1 MANGILFPFKNTQEG
16 GVFKTTKTSLETTR
30 SNLIAF
36 LTLKKKQ
43 RPMRNN
49 FYSPYYDYLFEPWDE
64 IADANLQSDL
74 VEKVKQFFPEI
85 ELSEIQNTFVEAENV
100 LQSKIIY
107 SIPILGNVEDEI
119 TLSLSTIN

>member
-1 MANGILFPFKNTQEG
+1 MANGILFPFKNTQDG
-16 GVFKTTKTSLETTR
+16 GVFKKTITSLETTR
-30 SNLIAF
+30 SDLIAF

-49 FYSPYYDYLFEPWDE
+49 LYSPYYDYLFEPWDE
-64 IADANLQSDL
+64 ISDASLQADL
-74 VEKVKQFFPEI
+74 VEKINQFFPEI
-85 ELSEIQNTFVEAENV
+85 VLKEIQNTFLEEENV

-119 TLSLSTIN
+119 NLSLSTIN